1 MGSEATA
8 TISCAPPD
16 KAARAVGS
24 DELAQGL
31 MLVRASTMKIVRL
44 QLAMER
50 RDRRLALQT
59 VDDLV
64 VLDSKIR
71 DFLNEIPSSAN
82 GIVPMQ
88 LELEEQ
94 RAWLA
99 REKLTLAAGVRR
111 STAAAE
117 TREWIE
123 PTPATEAEPLSPHFI
138 SDIDEEEA
146 PVRRIPLMRL
156 AGILVLAIVV
166 ICTGILVG
174 TGAWRDLIALI
185 PLPQGAS

>member
-8 TISCAPPD
+8 AIPCGRPD
-16 KAARAVGS
+16 KEARAVGS

-31 MLVRASTMKIVRL
+31 MLVRASTMKVVRL

-64 VLDSKIR
+64 VLDGKIR
-71 DFLNEIPSSAN
+71 DFVNEIPSSAS
-82 GIVPMQ
+82 GIAPMQ

-99 REKLTLAAGVRR
+99 REKLTLAAGVHR
-111 STAAAE
+111 STARAE
-117 TREWIE
+117 GREWIE
-123 PTPATEAEPLSPHFI
+123 PRPSIEVEFPSPRLMP
-138 SDIDEEEA
+138 DVDEEEV
-146 PVRRIPLMRL
+146 PVRRISLTWL
-156 AGILVLAIVV
+156 AGILLLVIVV
-166 ICTGILVG
+166 TTAGIVFG